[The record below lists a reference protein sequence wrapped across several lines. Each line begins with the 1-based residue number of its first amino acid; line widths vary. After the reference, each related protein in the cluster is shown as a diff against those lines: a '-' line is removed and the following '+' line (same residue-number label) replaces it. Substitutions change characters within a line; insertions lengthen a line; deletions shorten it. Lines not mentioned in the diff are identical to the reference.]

1 MTKYIS
7 PSTQK
12 EVRFPQYFAELL
24 VARKAK
30 KDGVVLPLR
39 YWSNP
44 EFIIW
49 TKEYKSQVFGA
60 TKLLRIFDSDV
71 IIKTFLQNDWVY
83 SAHSPR
89 FQQLIREESRKQANQ
104 PKEKPISIIQS
115 TDKTPTKFGTQS
127 KKSKLRD

>member
-83 SAHSPR
+83 SAHSSK

>member
-60 TKLLRIFDSDV
+60 TKLLRIFNSDV

-83 SAHSPR
+83 SAHSSK